1 MLWIFNE
8 NLRRVGSLRKYEMAQ
23 WNNKFRDIGT
33 FSINARYVDENL
45 FLLDKTK
52 TYYVLLYMSMIKQ
65 KAIVGIPCIMY
76 LEKLKKFQKRMMK
89 MRTILQQ

>member
-8 NLRRVGSLRKYEMAQ
+8 NLRRVGLLRQYEMAQ

-45 FLLDKTK
+45 FLLDKTN
-52 TYYVLLYMSMIKQ
+52 TYYVLLYMSNDKT
-65 KAIVGIPCIMY
+65 KSDDWNTLHNV
-76 LEKLKKFQKRMMK
+76 LKKSQKRMMK
-89 MRTILQQ
+89 MQIILRQ

>member
-52 TYYVLLYMSMIKQ
+52 TYYVLLYMSNDKTKSDSWNTLHNVFGKI
-65 KAIVGIPCIMY
+65 
-76 LEKLKKFQKRMMK
+76 EKVSKENVK